1 MKIEKTEKPK
11 TIKKSIK
18 ISESLV
24 VDIVKEGVEYRVEK
38 LGVAVSRVSGDFET
52 ACFIVDDYKLCFN
65 RDELEAMLQ
74 GEKR

>member
-1 MKIEKTEKPK
+1 MKVEKIEKPK

-38 LGVAVSRVSGDFET
+38 LGVAASRVGGNFET

-74 GEKR
+74 GERR